1 MGRGLHAESREII
14 VRAYAV
20 LEREHPS
27 GVRRVAYALF
37 GNQAG
42 ARVKKLGELL
52 TRARKLGVI
61 PWEWISDETRLE
73 RRPFVVND
81 TGDMRDIHRHCPDYD
96 PWREQPVRIV
106 VWSEKSVGGTLA
118 PVLDRF
124 CVPFLVH
131 HGNTST
137 TVMHATARQT
147 RTDRRRLVI
156 LYCGDH
162 DPKGLRISEDDVPKR
177 LATYGA
183 VNVQVRRLAL
193 LRDDAVRLR
202 ALRDPFKPDD
212 RDIEW
217 YCARTG
223 LSYGVELE
231 AIPSTELRERVEM
244 AIRAEIV
251 DVAAWNRV
259 MNASQVVRESW
270 EAYVDH
276 WQPPAIQGLGSE

>member
-1 MGRGLHAESREII
+1 MGRGLSAESRTLIA
-14 VRAYAV
+14 RAYDV

-27 GVRRVAYALF
+27 GVRRIAYALF

-52 TRARKLGVI
+52 TRARKSGVI
-61 PWEWISDETRLE
+61 PWAWISDETRLE

-81 TGDMRDIHRHCPDYD
+81 TGDMRDMHRDCPDYD
-96 PWREQPVRIV
+96 PWREQPVRVV

-124 CVPFLVH
+124 SVPFLVH

-137 TVMHATARQT
+137 TVMHATASQT
-147 RTDRRRLVI
+147 RADSRHLVI

-162 DPKGLRISEDDVPKR
+162 DPKGLRISEDDLPKR
-177 LATYGA
+177 LAIYGA

-193 LRDDAVRLR
+193 VHADAVRLKE
-202 ALRDPFKPDD
+202 LHDPFKPNDQ
-212 RDIEW
+212 DIAW

-231 AIPSTELRERVEM
+231 AIPSTELRDRVEV

-251 DVAAWNRV
+251 DVESWDRVTAASR
-259 MNASQVVRESW
+259 VVRESW
-270 EAYVDH
+270 QDYVDR
-276 WQPPAIQGLGSE
+276 WQAPAIQGLGSE